1 MLDFKFEDSQP
12 NVLVVH
18 KHSSPNPKPFKDM
31 SDKNDNLKDNDDCVS
46 RPLHHPQS
54 PRFGGELDGLGSIDQ
69 IKTKIICKEVT
80 LENEAEEAS
89 PFAQA

>member
-1 MLDFKFEDSQP
+1 MLEFKLPDSQP
-12 NVLVVH
+12 NVLVVK
-18 KHSSPNPKPFKDM
+18 KHSSPNTTPFKDM
-31 SDKNDNLKDNDDCVS
+31 SDKNDNLKDKNDCVS

-80 LENEAEEAS
+80 LENEPEAAS